1 MLDLMRLKVF
11 IYCADSMSFSQAAKE
26 LHLSQPTISHH
37 IKSLESE
44 IGLLLFDR
52 SGGKLQLTEA
62 GRRLVP
68 WARKLVKGASELENM
83 MIGMQEDISGNLC
96 IYSSTT
102 AGKWIIPAL
111 IGRFRQR
118 HPGVRLSIEYCR
130 GSEIVECLL
139 EEGSSIG
146 VVNGVETDVR
156 IEYIE
161 FFLDPIVLIAA
172 ENHPWRA
179 RYDVNPWELVDVPL
193 ILREEGSGARNELL
207 TELARHEI
215 SLDHLNVVMEIGN
228 EEAIVKT
235 VEGGFGVAFVSRLAA
250 EWAKELGS
258 VVEIPVKN
266 INLQRWVYL
275 ARNRKQTPTPAVQA
289 FWAFVHD
296 PENEVLLNVSEE
308 DI

>member
-37 IKSLESE
+37 IKSFESE

-52 SGGKLQLTEA
+52 SGGRLQLTEA

-68 WARKLVKGASELENM
+68 WARKLVQGASELENM
-83 MIGMQEDISGNLC
+83 MIGLHEDISGNLC

-102 AGKWIIPAL
+102 AGKWIVPAL

-118 HPGVRLSIEYCR
+118 YPGVRLSIKYCR
-130 GSEIVECLL
+130 GSEIVGCLL
-139 EEGSSIG
+139 EEGSNIG
-146 VVNGVETDVR
+146 IVNGAERDVR
-156 IEYIE
+156 IEFVE

-172 ENHPWRA
+172 NDHPWRS
-179 RYDVNPWELVDVPL
+179 RYGVNPWELIDVPL
-193 ILREEGSGARNELL
+193 ILREEGSGARDQLL
-207 TELARHEI
+207 AELAKHEI
-215 SLDHLNVVMEIGN
+215 SIDNLNVAMEIGN

-250 EWAKELGS
+250 EWAIELGS

-266 INLQRWVYL
+266 LSMQRWVYL
-275 ARNRKQTPTPAVQA
+275 ARNLKHTPTPAVQA
-289 FWAFVHD
+289 FWAFVQD
-296 PENEVLLNVSEE
+296 PENEVLLDVTIE